1 MSFTAETRQRSLPV
15 LPLASLVDILFLLL
29 AFFLTTS
36 ALREQEMQMGVEL
49 PQAESGATAVSPAT
63 QTIISIDAD
72 DRIFLGEREL
82 PLPTLRQT
90 LQELVRVS
98 PNDSVVV
105 RGDRGSSW
113 GLGVQVMDIAHQVG
127 FRDVSVA
134 TVKGI
139 EEIR

>member
-1 MSFTAETRQRSLPV
+1 MSFTAESRSRSLPV

-36 ALREQEMQMGVEL
+36 ALREQEVQMGVQL
-49 PQAESGATAVSPAT
+49 PQAETGETAVSAAT
-63 QTIISIDAD
+63 QTIVNITAE
-72 DRIFLGEREL
+72 DRIFIGEREL
-82 PLPTLRQT
+82 PLPVLRQT
-90 LQELVRVS
+90 LDELVKLS
-98 PNDSVVV
+98 PSEALVV
-105 RGDRGSSW
+105 RGDREASY
-113 GLGVQVMDIAHQVG
+113 GLAVQVMDIAHQAG